1 MLLQWPGPGMDRD
14 YRPVGSPDSS
24 HSNASDLVMIHM
36 ISVKYAF
43 SLSSVVCLESVSDA
57 RVFAGPGA
65 EAGPEATD

>member
-1 MLLQWPGPGMDRD
+1 
-14 YRPVGSPDSS
+14 
-24 HSNASDLVMIHM
+24 MIHM